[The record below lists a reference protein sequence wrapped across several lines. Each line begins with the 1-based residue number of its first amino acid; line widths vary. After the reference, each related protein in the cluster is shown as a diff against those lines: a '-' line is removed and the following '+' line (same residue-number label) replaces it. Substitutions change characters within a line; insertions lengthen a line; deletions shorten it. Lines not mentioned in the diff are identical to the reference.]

1 MSTSFSDTI
10 CAISTPA
17 GVGGI
22 AVIRVSGPG
31 APEIVN
37 RIWKGKPVTDML
49 SHTAHLGEILDNGAL
64 LDQAVVTIFRAP
76 KSFTG
81 EDVMEIA
88 VHGSKYVQRR
98 LLQLLVDNGCRLA
111 EAGEFTRRAFAN
123 GKMDLAQAEA
133 VADVIASNSK
143 AAHQLAAQQMKG
155 TYSARLNQLHDKL
168 LELASLLELEL
179 DFSEEDVEF
188 ASRKQLRSIA
198 CEVHDEVTRLYTSFS
213 AGAAIKEGIP
223 VAIVGPTNAGKSS
236 LLNLLLGEDRAIVS
250 DIHGT
255 TRDTIDGLL
264 NIGDYQFRIIDT
276 AGLRDTSDPI
286 EAIGIDRSRRA
297 LDHAAIAIL
306 ILDASQP
313 LPATLPVSISDDTP
327 LILLLNKTDLLD
339 ESKAESRQT
348 TLSATLNSL
357 PTEIPSI
364 LNSVATSISERL
376 DALSTKF
383 ADLLKHCHPR
393 LIDPRIIPFSV
404 KTNLGLNTLQTTL
417 VDIADTLRGNA
428 DEDTIIVTNLRH
440 AENLKAASAATQAI
454 LDGLDANL
462 PGDLIAQDLRATI
475 HHLSAITGTITTPA
489 ILSTIFSRFCIGK

>member
-1 MSTSFSDTI
+1 M
-10 CAISTPA
+10 
-17 GVGGI
+17 
-22 AVIRVSGPG
+22 
-31 APEIVN
+31 
-37 RIWKGKPVTDML
+37 
-49 SHTAHLGEILDNGAL
+49 
-64 LDQAVVTIFRAP
+64 
-76 KSFTG
+76 
-81 EDVMEIA
+81 
-88 VHGSKYVQRR
+88 
-98 LLQLLVDNGCRLA
+98 
-111 EAGEFTRRAFAN
+111 
-123 GKMDLAQAEA
+123 
-133 VADVIASNSK
+133 
-143 AAHQLAAQQMKG
+143 
-155 TYSARLNQLHDKL
+155 
-168 LELASLLELEL
+168 
-179 DFSEEDVEF
+179 
-188 ASRKQLRSIA
+188 
-198 CEVHDEVTRLYTSFS
+198 
-213 AGAAIKEGIP
+213 
-223 VAIVGPTNAGKSS
+223 AIVGPTNAGKSS

-339 ESKAESRQT
+339 ESIAESRQT

-357 PTEIPSI
+357 PTEIPST